1 MRTEK
6 TISRG
11 ATAINWKRGTEIWN
25 WGMDVRTVKTG
36 HGGMGTQML
45 IIDFKGMKQDTKSI
59 CILQAL
65 ILFINLRAYMY
76 KHTPI

>member
-1 MRTEK
+1 
-6 TISRG
+6 
-11 ATAINWKRGTEIWN
+11 
-25 WGMDVRTVKTG
+25 MDVRTVKTG

-76 KHTPI
+76 KRTPI